1 VSSREAPLGYS
12 WQVDELT
19 QARSRGLSK
28 RVAEFDVELYNLWV
42 QIRGVE
48 ERNAEFTA
56 QNLRNS
62 FRVIKREG

>member
-1 VSSREAPLGYS
+1 MRAPLGYS

-28 RVAEFDVELYNLWV
+28 RIAEFDIELYNLWI

-48 ERNAEFTA
+48 EQNAEFTA
-56 QNLRNS
+56 QNLRRS
-62 FRVIKREG
+62 FRVIKRED